1 MYRTVLILG
10 LVLLLGACATTT
22 KESASEGTSGTP
34 APMQPGDQ
42 EGTGASAMAPANV
55 EAQGTGRI
63 EPVEVHP
70 LDDPAS
76 LLAVRT
82 IHFDFDSSRIRDEY
96 RDNILAHGAY
106 LADHPAAAVTLE
118 GHADE
123 RGTRAYNM
131 ALGERRANAV
141 RDLLLLNGAASSQI
155 RVVSYGEERPV
166 DPGHNEA
173 AWAKNRRVEIIYRHR

>member
-10 LVLLLGACATTT
+10 LLLLLGACASTP
-22 KESASEGTSGTP
+22 KESAP
-34 APMQPGDQ
+34 AVSAVAP
-42 EGTGASAMAPANV
+42 ASTKNENTAPAETTMAPSSA
-55 EAQGTGRI
+55 ETRGMGRA

-70 LDDPAS
+70 LDDPNS
-76 LLAVRT
+76 PLAVRT
-82 IHFDFDSSRIRDEY
+82 VHFDFDSSRIRDEY
-96 RDNILAHGAY
+96 RENILAHGAY
-106 LADHPAAAVTLE
+106 LADHPSAAVTLE

-141 RDLLLLNGAASSQI
+141 RDLMLLNGASTSQI

-166 DPGHNEA
+166 DPRHNEA
-173 AWAKNRRVEIIYRHR
+173 AWAKNRRVEIVYRHR